1 MGPCQGLGS
10 PLPSYAVQ
18 GLLGNPFEEGFP
30 VTGLYCSTVVSLY
43 SNSYVHRL
51 EAVHTVRDVPKVP
64 PYGCVSHHH
73 KTPGQSDFWLL
84 THFASGR
91 RIEGVTQEDLTQ
103 DSHQVES
110 HFDLSKQREQ
120 AISELY
126 WAVKHSGVSGPG
138 GLIGLTS
145 RRIIQEA
152 LTSDSFYALHK
163 GFRQG
168 STRETWKSLVQEAS
182 RRPLSLGF
190 IRFDEGIPGLAGMLR
205 RDHTTLSRNLKTW
218 SEQRDPLVI
227 VDKMK
232 QPGRKPFA
240 YMIQIPTLTEWLS
253 FTASAKGF
261 AETGMPGVMT
271 WSQIRAFPK
280 KLVPKGVPAPPAGT
294 PVLFEDAKRQLEA
307 ADPAALRRRRE
318 RRRSR

>member
-1 MGPCQGLGS
+1 MEQQDS
-10 PLPSYAVQ
+10 
-18 GLLGNPFEEGFP
+18 
-30 VTGLYCSTVVSLY
+30 
-43 SNSYVHRL
+43 
-51 EAVHTVRDVPKVP
+51 
-64 PYGCVSHHH
+64 
-73 KTPGQSDFWLL
+73 
-84 THFASGR
+84 
-91 RIEGVTQEDLTQ
+91 TQ
-103 DSHQVES
+103 DSHQVETL
-110 HFDLSKQREQ
+110 FDLPKHRDR
-120 AISELY
+120 AVSELY
-126 WAVKHSGVSGPG
+126 WAVRHSGVSGPG

-152 LTSDSFYALHK
+152 LTSDAFYGLHT
-163 GFRQG
+163 GFRQE

-190 IRFDEGIPGLAGMLR
+190 IGFDEGIPGLAGMLQ
-205 RDHTTLSRNLKTW
+205 RDHTPLSRNLKTW
-218 SEQRDPLVI
+218 SEQREPLVI

-280 KLVPKGVPAPPAGT
+280 TLVPKGVPAPPART

>member
-1 MGPCQGLGS
+1 MRTCLSLGR

-30 VTGLYCSTVVSLY
+30 VTGLYRSTVVSLY

-51 EAVHTVRDVPKVP
+51 EGGAHSYRTPEVNPCDDV
-64 PYGCVSHHH
+64 SQDH
-73 KTPGQSDFWLL
+73 KTPGQSDVLLL
-84 THFASGR
+84 THFASQHR
-91 RIEGVTQEDLTQ
+91 VEEVEQQDSAQ
-103 DSHQVES
+103 DSHQIETL
-110 HFDLSKQREQ
+110 FDLPKHRDR
-120 AISELY
+120 AVSELY
-126 WAVKHSGVSGPG
+126 WAVRHSGVSGPG

-145 RRIIQEA
+145 RRIIQES
-152 LTSDSFYALHK
+152 LTSDAFYGLHN
-163 GFRQG
+163 GFRQR

-190 IRFDEGIPGLAGMLR
+190 IRFDEGIPGLAGMLQ

-218 SEQRDPLVI
+218 SEQRAPLVI
-227 VDKMK
+227 VDKRK

-253 FTASAKGF
+253 FTASAKAF
-261 AETGMPGVMT
+261 AETGMPGAMT

-280 KLVPKGVPAPPAGT
+280 TLVPKGVPAPPAGT

>member
-1 MGPCQGLGS
+1 M
-10 PLPSYAVQ
+10 
-18 GLLGNPFEEGFP
+18 
-30 VTGLYCSTVVSLY
+30 
-43 SNSYVHRL
+43 
-51 EAVHTVRDVPKVP
+51 
-64 PYGCVSHHH
+64 
-73 KTPGQSDFWLL
+73 
-84 THFASGR
+84 
-91 RIEGVTQEDLTQ
+91 
-103 DSHQVES
+103 
-110 HFDLSKQREQ
+110 
-120 AISELY
+120 
-126 WAVKHSGVSGPG
+126 
-138 GLIGLTS
+138 
-145 RRIIQEA
+145 
-152 LTSDSFYALHK
+152 
-163 GFRQG
+163 
-168 STRETWKSLVQEAS
+168 VQEAS

-190 IRFDEGIPGLAGMLR
+190 IRFEEGIPGLAGMLR

-218 SEQRDPLVI
+218 SEQREPLVI

-307 ADPAALRRRRE
+307 ADPVALRRRRE

>member
-1 MGPCQGLGS
+1 MEQQDS
-10 PLPSYAVQ
+10 A
-18 GLLGNPFEEGFP
+18 
-30 VTGLYCSTVVSLY
+30 
-43 SNSYVHRL
+43 
-51 EAVHTVRDVPKVP
+51 
-64 PYGCVSHHH
+64 
-73 KTPGQSDFWLL
+73 
-84 THFASGR
+84 
-91 RIEGVTQEDLTQ
+91 Q
-103 DSHQVES
+103 DSHQIETL
-110 HFDLSKQREQ
+110 FDLPKHRDR
-120 AISELY
+120 AVSELY
-126 WAVKHSGVSGPG
+126 WAVRHSGVSGPG

-152 LTSDSFYALHK
+152 LTSDGFYGLHN
-163 GFRQG
+163 GFRQE

-190 IRFDEGIPGLAGMLR
+190 IRFDQGIPGLAGMLR

-218 SEQRDPLVI
+218 SEQRAPLVI

-271 WSQIRAFPK
+271 WSQIGHSQKSSYRRAYLRP
-280 KLVPKGVPAPPAGT
+280 LLAHPSCLRTQSVSLRLLTQRRCAGGVNAAAPASSIYTSA
-294 PVLFEDAKRQLEA
+294 
-307 ADPAALRRRRE
+307 
-318 RRRSR
+318 S